1 MIKVRVSIRDRNIPT
16 TWGRLYSERL
26 PFAII
31 RNIPTTWGRHSALV
45 TTKRCLRNIPT
56 TWGRPHH
63 KLNEWHQFRNIPTT
77 WGRHLTK
84 IILYIKILEKT
95 DFYNIMIYIQIFK
108 ELLYHSNLFVIN

>member
-1 MIKVRVSIRDRNIPT
+1 MHSLHGMASEGNIPT
-16 TWGRLYSERL
+16 TWGRLDDFSTEHL
-26 PFAII
+26 IH
-31 RNIPTTWGRHSALV
+31 G
-45 TTKRCLRNIPT
+45 
-56 TWGRPHH
+56 
-63 KLNEWHQFRNIPTT
+63 NIPTT

>member
-1 MIKVRVSIRDRNIPT
+1 MKKINRNIPT
-16 TWGRLYSERL
+16 TWGRLELIQSNTDGL
-26 PFAII
+26 
-31 RNIPTTWGRHSALV
+31 
-45 TTKRCLRNIPT
+45 
-56 TWGRPHH
+56 
-63 KLNEWHQFRNIPTT
+63 RNIPTT

>member
-1 MIKVRVSIRDRNIPT
+1 MEETSPQRGEDLKNSSIV
-16 TWGRLYSERL
+16 E
-26 PFAII
+26 
-31 RNIPTTWGRHSALV
+31 
-45 TTKRCLRNIPT
+45 RCLETSPQR
-56 TWGRPHH
+56 GEDA
-63 KLNEWHQFRNIPTT
+63 LFNEFWYASEETSPQRGEDSLPLSIMVIFFGNIPTT